1 MDGMQSRI
9 NAVAQTT
16 RVVSA
21 PSNATVQAI
30 TAGMEVT
37 KQAAHDS
44 IVQRFTN
51 SALSRFGMHYCSLLT
66 IILHPAL
73 CIFLLPEF
81 ISYFVVIHTNSLL
94 TQIMITARSED

>member
-21 PSNATVQAI
+21 PSNATVKAI
-30 TAGMEVT
+30 TAGIEVT

-44 IVQRFTN
+44 IVQRFTD
-51 SALSRFGMHYCSLLT
+51 SALSRFGMYYCSWLT
-66 IILHPAL
+66 ITLHPAL
-73 CIFLLPEF
+73 CVLLLPKF
-81 ISYFVVIHTNSLL
+81 ISCFVVVYTNSLL
-94 TQIMITARSED
+94 TQLLFKARIED